1 MKKIFLTLSFSL
13 LCACSLQ
20 ETKPQVLPTFAHYKA
35 CDLMSLDIVST
46 LQCGKTSRNSYCL
59 PDNKCSEKGNSLV
72 AYYDKLAKSIS
83 MNQLSEIEAR
93 KLFLKRN
100 NEAELEYNV
109 VMHELEKQRKE
120 SVSIRINSV
129 TPEPVYLKNNTGRSV
144 MDPRSP
150 LSW

>member
-1 MKKIFLTLSFSL
+1 MKKMFLTLSSSL

-20 ETKPQVLPTFAHYKA
+20 GTKPQVLPTFAHYKA

-72 AYYDKLAKSIS
+72 AYYDKLAKSVS

-100 NEAELEYNV
+100 NEAELEYIE
-109 VMHELEKQRKE
+109 VMRELKKQRQE
-120 SVSIRINSV
+120 IISIRNNIA
-129 TPEPVYLKNNTGRSV
+129 PCIVY
-144 MDPRSP
+144 
-150 LSW
+150 

>member
-1 MKKIFLTLSFSL
+1 MKKIYLTLSFGL

-20 ETKPQVLPTFAHYKA
+20 ETKPQVLPTFAHYKN

-59 PDNKCSEKGNSLV
+59 PDNRCSEKGNSLV
-72 AYYDKLAKSIS
+72 AYYDKLAKSVS

-100 NEAELEYNV
+100 NEAELEYIE
-109 VMHELEKQRKE
+109 VMHELDKQRKE
-120 SVSIRINSV
+120 SISNRNSRMSI
-129 TPEPVYLKNNTGRSV
+129 GRQA

-150 LSW
+150 FAW

>member
-1 MKKIFLTLSFSL
+1 MTKKKIFLTLSFSL

-46 LQCGKTSRNSYCL
+46 LQCGKTTRNSYCL
-59 PDNKCSEKGNSLV
+59 PDDRCSEKGNSLV

-100 NEAELEYNV
+100 NEAELEYIK
-109 VMHELEKQRKE
+109 VMQELDEQRKE
-120 SVSIRINSV
+120 NISNR
-129 TPEPVYLKNNTGRSV
+129 NNHIFIGRSS
-144 MDPRSP
+144 MDPRKSRMR
-150 LSW
+150 SW